1 MLYMGNIN
9 INTLEVIE
17 GDLPNKALMLA
28 KEWIKINELYNNSY
42 KEKNKRNLRLFLF
55 FYI

>member
-28 KEWIKINELYNNSY
+28 KEWIKIHRVEILDIWNSQTFR
-42 KEKNKRNLRLFLF
+42 KIKPLK
-55 FYI
+55 